1 MSLQILLFLF
11 LCEYLCFIKSVTV
24 SPHPSYF
31 CAYNQS
37 VAVLAFAFCHLQATS
52 NSPSFDNFI
61 VCNLARKL
69 SLSIPCISRHRISG
83 CFGAAEI
90 TLSVA
95 LFCDLTSRFYCL
107 RHLTAS
113 DGEFGLG
120 AHLLNNNTGV
130 LRSAQ
135 WTHLEQRV
143 KADLILIFGTN
154 TISEKMAYV
163 DAAAGIV
170 NAAILPSVV
179 LYLNTSM
186 LASMPTTTIFAN
198 TRCLVKI
205 AYKLLEIILDSFA
218 SPLV

>member
-1 MSLQILLFLF
+1 M
-11 LCEYLCFIKSVTV
+11 
-24 SPHPSYF
+24 
-31 CAYNQS
+31 
-37 VAVLAFAFCHLQATS
+37 
-52 NSPSFDNFI
+52 
-61 VCNLARKL
+61 
-69 SLSIPCISRHRISG
+69 
-83 CFGAAEI
+83 
-90 TLSVA
+90 
-95 LFCDLTSRFYCL
+95 
-107 RHLTAS
+107 
-113 DGEFGLG
+113 G

-186 LASMPTTTIFAN
+186 LASMLTTTIFAN